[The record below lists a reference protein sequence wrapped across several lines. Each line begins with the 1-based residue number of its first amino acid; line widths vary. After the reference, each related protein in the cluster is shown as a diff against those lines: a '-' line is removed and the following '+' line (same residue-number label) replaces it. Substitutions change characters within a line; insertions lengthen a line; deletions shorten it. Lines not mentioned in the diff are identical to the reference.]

1 MNARDAY
8 RATFEEYGRKLNA
21 LERLMSSGPPCEIE
35 AARLEVEKARMAHS
49 AARDELAMELA
60 CVRRHAPSR
69 PQAATAGAA
78 LTR

>member
-1 MNARDAY
+1 
-8 RATFEEYGRKLNA
+8 
-21 LERLMSSGPPCEIE
+21 MSSGPPREIE

-60 CVRRHAPSR
+60 SVRRHAPSR
-69 PQAATAGAA
+69 PQAETAGAA